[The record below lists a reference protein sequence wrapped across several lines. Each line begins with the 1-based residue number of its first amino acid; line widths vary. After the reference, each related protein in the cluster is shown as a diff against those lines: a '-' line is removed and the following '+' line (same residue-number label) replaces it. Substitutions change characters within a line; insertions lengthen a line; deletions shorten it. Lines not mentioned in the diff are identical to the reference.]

1 MSIVIKAITNTK
13 LDWNTF
19 FQELRNKDPREDIR
33 GINREPTYQFYSH
46 PYSTRGVEITE
57 VENGYEIRMTACCN
71 ATDYLLANTIAF
83 KIKQDTKSQFYN
95 EDDREIYVGSLFDDL
110 AIAKNTY
117 NDVEVLQALIPNN
130 KEITLFGTVRE
141 FNIGRVFGKKIIEL
155 TGDNHAIAYKFSKL
169 FLNCQYPSDEF
180 AAFTNLM
187 QITRKD
193 GEVVLVQNFFNTQS
207 MIIEKVHTVSFVLND
222 KTIYLNPKHLVQFLP
237 DSWQLLDEYTIAAKQ
252 LSNEEWFAL
261 FHSMIPFDGGVET
274 IDRKK

>member
-1 MSIVIKAITNTK
+1 MSITIKAITKTK

-19 FQELRNKDPREDIR
+19 FQELRNNDLREDIR
-33 GINREPTYQFYSH
+33 GINKAPTYQFYSH
-46 PYSTRGVEITE
+46 PYSTRGVEITQE
-57 VENGYEIRMTACCN
+57 DYGYEIRMTVCCN

-83 KIKQDTKSQFYN
+83 KLKQDTQAQFFN
-95 EDDREIYVGSLFDDL
+95 EDESEIYIGRLFDDIT
-110 AIAKNTY
+110 IAKKTY
-117 NDVEVLQALIPNN
+117 EDVEILKALIPSN
-130 KEITLFGTVRE
+130 KEITLFGTVRG
-141 FNIGRVFGKKIIEL
+141 FNIGRVFGKKIIEI
-155 TGDNHAIAYKFSKL
+155 TGDNHAIAYKFSNL
-169 FLNCQYPSDEF
+169 FLNSQYPSDEF

-187 QITRKD
+187 QVTRKD